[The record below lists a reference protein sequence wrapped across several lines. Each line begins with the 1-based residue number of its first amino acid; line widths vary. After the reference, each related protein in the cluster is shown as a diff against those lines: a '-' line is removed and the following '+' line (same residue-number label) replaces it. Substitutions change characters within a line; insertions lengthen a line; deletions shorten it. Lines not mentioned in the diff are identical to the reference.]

1 VQRIRDRDQKAGKA
15 AREGEHIRHP
25 EENTMLRNIAIAGLA
40 AAALSIASVGARAEG
55 TVKIGAIL
63 PMTGPQQSTGVQ
75 ISAAIRLY
83 MAQHGD
89 TVAGKKIEVIVRDSG
104 AVAENAKRLAQELI
118 VNDKVNFLAG
128 FGVTPTALAV
138 APLATEAKIP
148 EIVMAAGTSIITE
161 RSPYIVRTS
170 FTLPQSSVIMAQWA
184 LKNGIKKVVSM
195 VSDYAPGIDSENSF
209 KAAFIKGGGTIPEF
223 IRVPLANPDFA
234 PFLQRARDDKPDAV
248 FIFVPAG
255 QGAIF
260 VKQFLERGL
269 DKAGI
274 KIIGPGDVTDDDVLN
289 GMGDQV
295 IGTVTAHTY
304 SAAHP
309 SQMNKDYVAA
319 IKKANNG
326 MRPNFMS
333 VGGYDGMHLIY
344 EALKKTGGNTNG
356 DALIAAMK
364 GMAWESPRGPIS
376 IDPETRDIIQNVY
389 MRKVEKVDGELY
401 NVEFE
406 TFPAVKDPGKIK
418 K

>member
-1 VQRIRDRDQKAGKA
+1 
-15 AREGEHIRHP
+15 
-25 EENTMLRNIAIAGLA
+25 MLRNTMIAGLA
-40 AAALSIASVGARAEG
+40 AASCSLAAASADAQG
-55 TVKIGAIL
+55 TVKIGALL

-75 ISAAIRLY
+75 ISNAIRLY
-83 MAQHGD
+83 MAQNGD
-89 TVAGKKIEVIVRDSG
+89 TVAGRKIQLIVKDDG
-104 AVAENAKRLAQELI
+104 ASPDNSKRLAQELI
-118 VNDKVNFLAG
+118 VKDNVNFVVG

-138 APLATEAKIP
+138 APLATEAKVP

-170 FTLPQSSVIMAQWA
+170 FTLPQSTVIMADWA

-195 VSDYAPGIDSENSF
+195 VSDFAPGIDSEVSF
-209 KAAFIKGGGTIPEF
+209 KDTFTKGGGQIVES

-234 PFLQRARDDKPDAV
+234 PFLQRARDAKPDAV
-248 FIFVPAG
+248 FIFVPSG
-255 QGAIF
+255 QGGIF
-260 VKQFLERGL
+260 VKQFVERGL

-274 KIIGPGDVTDDDVLN
+274 KLIGPGDVTDDDLLN

-295 IGTVTAHTY
+295 IGTVTAHMY

-309 SQMNKDYVAA
+309 SAANKAYVAA
-319 IKKANNG
+319 FKQANAG

-344 EALKKTGGNTNG
+344 EALKKAGGKTDG
-356 DALIAAMK
+356 DSLLAAMK
-364 GMAWESPRGPIS
+364 GLAWESPRGPIS

-406 TFPAVKDPGKIK
+406 TFANVKDPAKAAK